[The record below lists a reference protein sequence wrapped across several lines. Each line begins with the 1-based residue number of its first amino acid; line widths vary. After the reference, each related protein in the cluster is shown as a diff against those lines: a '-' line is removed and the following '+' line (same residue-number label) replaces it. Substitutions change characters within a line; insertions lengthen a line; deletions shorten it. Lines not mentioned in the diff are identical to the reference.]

1 MNNDFEIHISEPH
14 DEPAEPIEIK
24 LIEAEPVRVL
34 EAKDPITGLSYEV
47 SVQKIAEEMSMGNRI
62 NKGKVN
68 VWTDSDLD
76 DEVLKM
82 QVMIAKYFSDAESA
96 AEYADYWL
104 KLLYAG
110 IPTIPKVLII
120 GEKEV
125 LLTDMT
131 SDGSVFYGKDN
142 VNPSFQRYEKNKMTE
157 LDAVFLSIDPEEIKA
172 KAEEIIK
179 KANANGIFLP
189 SDDPFDILIHPDG
202 SWEVIVL
209 DLLSKPFS
217 EVLEGN
223 NSFCVD
229 KIMSFVSHMRNALTG
244 RGEKPFIVLGKTV
257 VIDP

>member
-14 DEPAEPIEIK
+14 DETAEPIEIE

-34 EAKDPITGLSYEV
+34 EAKDPKTGATFEINV
-47 SVQKIAEEMSMGNRI
+47 EKIADQMSTGNRR
-62 NKGKVN
+62 NKSKVN
-68 VWTDSDLD
+68 VWSSSQQGG
-76 DEVLKM
+76 EKGVL
-82 QVMIAKYFSDAESA
+82 QIMIAKYFRDNENAKGYAE
-96 AEYADYWL
+96 YWL
-104 KLLYAG
+104 KLIRAG
-110 IPTIPKVLII
+110 ISTIPTVWIV

-125 LLTDMT
+125 LITDMT

-229 KIMSFVSHMRNALTG
+229 KIMSHVSHMRNALTG
-244 RGEKPFIVLGKTV
+244 QGEKPFIVLGKTV
-257 VIDP
+257 VIDS